1 MSRRQ
6 FLKGVA
12 TGLGAALATPAI
24 AQTAPAVSWR
34 LTSSFPRTLDTIY
47 GAADTLARTVAELTE
62 NRFKIQVFSAGEIV
76 GGLQALDAAR
86 SGTVEMAHTAS
97 SYYVGLDPTFA
108 FGSVIP
114 FSLNARQMTAWFY
127 EGGGKALLDAF
138 YARHGVVHLP
148 GGNTGCQMAGW
159 YRRELKSLDDL
170 KGMKIRIPG
179 LQGQVM
185 TRLGVV
191 PQQIAGGDVFP
202 ALERG
207 TIDAAEWVGPY
218 DDEKLGFVRVA
229 PYYYYPGWWE
239 GGPMLNFFITEK
251 KWQELPPAYQSAL
264 AVAAD
269 RAHQQMLAR
278 YDDRNPAALK
288 RLVSAGALLRLLPA
302 DILQAAYQATQEL
315 MTEISAKN
323 ETFKTIYEH
332 LVAYRGDQTLWWQVA
347 ELHYDVFMVQNRQS
361 KK

>member
-1 MSRRQ
+1 MSRRN
-6 FLKGVA
+6 FLKGA
-12 TGLGAALATPAI
+12 AAGFGAALS
-24 AQTAPAVSWR
+24 APAVAQAAPTISWR

-47 GAADTLARTVAELTE
+47 AAAETLARTVAELTE
-62 NRFKIQVFSAGEIV
+62 NRLKIQVFSAGEIV
-76 GGLQALDAAR
+76 GGLQALDAA
-86 SGTVEMAHTAS
+86 STGSVEMAHTAS
-97 SYYVGLDPTFA
+97 SYYIGIDPTFA

-127 EGGGKALLDAF
+127 EGGGKALLDSF
-138 YARHGVVHLP
+138 FARRGVVHLP

-159 YRRELKSLDDL
+159 YRRELKSVADL
-170 KGMKIRIPG
+170 KGLKIRIPG

-185 TRLGVV
+185 AKLGAV
-191 PQQIAGGDVFP
+191 PQQIPGGDVYP

-229 PYYYYPGWWE
+229 PHYYYPGWWE
-239 GGPMLNFFITEK
+239 GGPMLNFFINEK
-251 KWQELPPAYQSAL
+251 KWQELPPTYQAAL
-264 AVAAD
+264 SVAAD

-288 RLVSAGALLRLLPA
+288 RLVAAGAQLRPLPT
-302 DILQAAYQATQEL
+302 DILQAAFKATQEL
-315 MTEISAKN
+315 MDEISAKN
-323 ETFKTIYEH
+323 ETFKKIYDH
-332 LVAYRGDQTLWWQVA
+332 LVAYRADQTLWWQVA
-347 ELHYDVFMVQNRQS
+347 ELNYDVFMVQNRVA